1 MRERELLKLV
11 RKDAHYRGILK
22 MDVVSLC
29 EYVSK
34 KYQAELTLAQGNI
47 LLSHLKESDKTRTYL
62 VKWEIEI
69 EADSPEDAAH
79 KALSIQRDE
88 NSTAVVFDV
97 QVQGEKKSSPYRIDF
112 MDGSVT
118 KLK

>member
-47 LLSHLKESDKTRTYL
+47 LLSHLKESAK
-62 VKWEIEI
+62 
-69 EADSPEDAAH
+69 PE
-79 KALSIQRDE
+79 KIKSVNYTKRPRVNRD
-88 NSTAVVFDV
+88 
-97 QVQGEKKSSPYRIDF
+97 R
-112 MDGSVT
+112 
-118 KLK
+118 L